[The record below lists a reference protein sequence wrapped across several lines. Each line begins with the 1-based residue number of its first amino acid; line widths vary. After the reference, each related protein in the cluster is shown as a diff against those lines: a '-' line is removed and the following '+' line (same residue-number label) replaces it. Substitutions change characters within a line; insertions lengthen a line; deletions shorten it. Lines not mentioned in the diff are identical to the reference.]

1 MLDRPWLWLSSRIA
15 ALLVTPPDRV
25 LVPAEGGGY
34 ELRPFYTTRIQQAI
48 APK

>member
-1 MLDRPWLWLSSRIA
+1 MLDRPWPWLSSRIE
-15 ALLVTPPDRV
+15 ALLVTPHNRV
-25 LVPAEGGGY
+25 LVPADDGY